1 MNIYRK
7 QYGSL
12 DIVASDMPK
21 TIQTPTQTFHYPLK
35 VTQNDLTIMEIIQ
48 AFPGITQKEIA
59 EQLQWKV
66 DRVKYYTKKLSN
78 IDVLKRV
85 GTNRKGYWMFNQ
97 KDKER

>member
-21 TIQTPTQTFHYPLK
+21 TTQTFHYPLK

-66 DRVKYYTKKLSN
+66 DQVKYYTKKLSN